1 MLEYFSPNVLSDLS
15 KAYENRTG
23 VTFSEPNATVRA
35 YFKAPV
41 NISTVA
47 LQPTY
52 NGLTTNITKFSVFY
66 LNWDGTPYLD
76 PNTGQVL
83 TFTTADNDTS
93 LTIQHDIIPNLKGL
107 NLTILEPSVG
117 KSTYFRLEV
126 LGCYKGSKSS
136 YFH

>member
-1 MLEYFSPNVLSDLS
+1 MLEYFSPNILSDLS

-23 VTFSEPNATVRA
+23 VTFLGPKATVRA
-35 YFKAPV
+35 YFKAPAS
-41 NISTVA
+41 ISKVA

-52 NGLTTNITKFSVFY
+52 NNLTTNITKFSLFY
-66 LNWDGTPYLD
+66 LNWDGTPYL
-76 PNTGQVL
+76 NSTTGQVL